1 MKTIVVG
8 LFLFAAFFSS
18 AQTSQQQN
26 YLKQEADKYFSEEQ
40 FNLATQYYLQL
51 SNLSSQDAEVNYQL
65 AESYRKSFKYKE
77 AEAYYLK
84 TYYQS
89 PDQFPLSVYYYAMM
103 LKLNGD
109 FDESITYFTEF
120 IFANQHTKS
129 LEDYIE
135 QASVDRAGSEM
146 AKTEFSKNNTT
157 YGLSSE
163 NINSRFNEYAPA
175 LLDSNT
181 LVITSGRVES
191 SRETIDERYG
201 EAYTNN
207 FYFEKEGSAWHDKT
221 NPTFRITNSRY
232 NDGSGSFN
240 GNGDKYYFTVCGNE
254 GPHCQIFLSVRKGGK
269 WKSPVLLNENV
280 NLKKFESKHPA
291 ISKGGDTLLFS
302 SNRPG
307 GFGQYDIWMSLS
319 AGQDN
324 WGPAMNVGNGINT
337 KLNELAPAFSQ
348 FSHVFFFASD
358 GHQNYGGLDLY
369 MAKRFSNGTTALYNL
384 DYPFNSNRDD
394 CFLSFDENKIY
405 FSSNRE
411 GGKGGFDIYSV
422 GIPSVLSF
430 VSKLSLKNKDAR
442 GDIKLNA
449 QRTHTVT
456 SLDLLTARNEDRIEY
471 ENLTYEKKKIV
482 DQMMLNKVHNR
493 DTKKE
498 DFKGLLEKDYQLLA
512 RIAVARYKNQE
523 LEKFLSKAFLTR
535 VNAPRDVRQP
545 FSVSAVLKDSLT
557 TVPLSSRKIL
567 LMDESGE
574 VLKITTT
581 NEIGEFRFTNIAP
594 GLQVYLRLEIL
605 PREASE
611 KPQVES
617 ITIDAEKN
625 QERDRFEN
633 IYFDFDLYTLRP
645 EAKIILNDLASF
657 LKNTPMAQVELLAY
671 ADDVGTDAYNLA
683 LTKKRGLA
691 VLNYLTQLG
700 VDQTAL
706 AVIAKGGQKSTNTDI
721 EMQRQFNRRIEF
733 YLNGAKLTSAQTSK
747 TYILKKDSDWEAIAL
762 STSVSIEELKKINGS
777 SAKELLIFQPV
788 RIPFYA
794 KEISDTLFYT
804 IH

>member
-1 MKTIVVG
+1 MKPLVTSF
-8 LFLFAAFFSS
+8 FLLAAFFSI

-26 YLKQEADKYFSEEQ
+26 FLKQEADKYFSEEQ
-40 FNLATQYYLQL
+40 FNLAIQYYQEL
-51 SNLSSQDAEVNYQL
+51 SNLSSQDAEVNFQL

-84 TYYQS
+84 TYHQS
-89 PDQFPLSVYYYAMM
+89 HDQFPLSLYYYAMM

-129 LEDYIE
+129 LEEYIE

-146 AKTEFSKNNTT
+146 AKTEFSKSNAT

-191 SRETIDERYG
+191 SREIIDERYG

-207 FYFEKEGSAWHDKT
+207 FYFVKEGASWRDKT
-221 NPTFRITNSRY
+221 NPVFNITNSRY
-232 NDGSGSFN
+232 NDGSGSFT

-254 GPHCQIFLSVRKGGK
+254 GPHCQIFLSERKGGK
-269 WKSPVLLNENV
+269 WKSPVLLNGNV

-307 GFGQYDIWMSLS
+307 GFGQYDIWMSIS

-324 WGPAMNVGNGINT
+324 WGPAMNAGNGINT
-337 KLNELAPAFSQ
+337 KLNELAPAFSR
-348 FSHVFFFASD
+348 FSHVFFLASD

-369 MAKRFSNGTTALYNL
+369 MAKHFSNGTTALYNL
-384 DYPFNSNRDD
+384 DYPFNSTRDD
-394 CFLSFDENKIY
+394 CFLTFGENKIY
-405 FSSNRE
+405 LSSNRE

-422 GIPSVLSF
+422 AIPSVLSF

-449 QRTHTVT
+449 QRAHTST

-482 DQMMLNKVHNR
+482 DQMVLNKASSKSS
-493 DTKKE
+493 KKE
-498 DFKGLLEKDYQLLA
+498 DFDGILDKDYQLLIN
-512 RIAVARYKNQE
+512 IAEVRYKNQE
-523 LEKFLSKAFLTR
+523 VEKRFSKTFLTR
-535 VNAPRDVRQP
+535 VHSPLDGKQH
-545 FSVSAVLKDSLT
+545 FSVSAVLKDSLSAM
-557 TVPLSSRKIL
+557 PLSSRKIF
-567 LMDESGE
+567 LMDQSGE

-581 NEIGEFRFTNIAP
+581 NEVGEFRFTNIEP
-594 GLQVYLRLEIL
+594 DMQVYLRLEIL
-605 PREASE
+605 PREISE
-611 KPQVES
+611 KPRVEYQ
-617 ITIDAEKN
+617 TIDADKN
-625 QERDRFEN
+625 QQRDRFEN

-645 EAKIILNDLASF
+645 EAKIILNDLAAF
-657 LKNTPMAQVELLAY
+657 LKNTPKAQAELLAY
-671 ADDVGTDAYNLA
+671 ADDVGTDDYNLA

-721 EMQRQFNRRIEF
+721 EIQRQYNRRIEF
-733 YLNGAKLTSAQTSK
+733 YLNGAQLTSIQNSK
-747 TYILKKDSDWEAIAL
+747 TYILKKKSDWVSISL
-762 STSVSIEELKKINGS
+762 STSVSIEELKKLNGS
-777 SAKELLIFQPV
+777 DAEALLIFQTV
-788 RIPFYA
+788 RIPLYA
-794 KEISDTLFYT
+794 KEISNTLFYT
-804 IH
+804 IR